1 MHTRIR
7 SVLTGGFTIGVLLS
21 LCGCDRD
28 TTSSQTSSSADSYTV
43 TESDPAAMDYTLTY
57 DSETIPAGAAQAIAQ
72 YFYAIETQNYDL
84 YVQQINEVYQTYL
97 SSLSETDGARVSLE
111 AGLEQCHQMLV
122 SYAGTDDFTITAL
135 EMIPAQS
142 LAEEAGVDE
151 DFVETYMDVFVE
163 LFGESF
169 ATDLEAQSDAL
180 YDIAVTMQG
189 VDADGN
195 EITLLEESEIMVVC
209 SGETYTILG

>member
-28 TTSSQTSSSADSYTV
+28 TTSSQTSPSDSYTV

-57 DSETIPAGAAQAIAQ
+57 DSETIPAEAAQAIAQ

-84 YVQQINEVYQTYL
+84 YVQQVNEVYQTYL
-97 SSLSETDGARVSLE
+97 SSLSEETDGIRASLE

-142 LAEEAGVDE
+142 LAESAGVDE